1 MVFFLLYLNHPCS
14 SHANTSM
21 SRSVSKYPGIVFY
34 SNINKYVQHLTI
46 TFKPCLYSCYIKLT
60 WNVQANQLSLYSVMF
75 PISITCILK
84 QTHVKGSFRCI
95 HLYTN
100 FNYDA
105 DDYIYD
111 IIVEIPSTIRSQFYI
126 NLKARYQM
134 RPDFTLS
141 SVNGLRALKV
151 PAAILRVE

>member
-1 MVFFLLYLNHPCS
+1 
-14 SHANTSM
+14 M

-60 WNVQANQLSLYSVMF
+60 WNVQANQLSLYSVTF
-75 PISITCILK
+75 LISITCILK

-134 RPDFTLS
+134 WPVSLCHVLMAFVHWRSRLRYCVWNNPH
-141 SVNGLRALKV
+141 SVAQSV
-151 PAAILRVE
+151 